1 MAKLTQSHL
10 RSIIKEELDNTL
22 NENLL
27 KSAIMALI
35 QLISPE
41 TATKLY
47 MYGIIGFNKE
57 DPSKAEALVA
67 KMDKQLKIKVY
78 MMALNTPTL
87 PTADRNLITGLIM
100 SVGAEQPQLPDAS
113 GGGVQSTDTIQELR
127 RRGARR

>member
-1 MAKLTQSHL
+1 MAKITESQL

-22 NENLL
+22 NENILQA
-27 KSAIMALI
+27 AILALI
-35 QLISPE
+35 KFISPD
-41 TATKLY
+41 TFAKIY

-57 DPSKAEALVA
+57 DPSKAEMLVS
-67 KMDKQLKIKVY
+67 KMDKQLKVKIY

-113 GGGVQSTDTIQELR
+113 GGGVQSTDTVQESR
-127 RRGARR
+127 RRK